1 MTPEP
6 NDLWFAILLIPM
18 LAVGGYALISLTAT
32 HAATR
37 PHQQKLFLIAFG
49 IRVLG
54 ALAIYEMG
62 LGSIVGDEDSSGY
75 YMGRMFAG
83 IWEAQGKTF
92 LDLPALW
99 APAFEEHH
107 RGYYYLVGTL
117 YFLTGAIG
125 RMSPAILN
133 CFFGAMTVV
142 FAYRIARSLF
152 SNWSAVRVGWL
163 VCLFPSMIIWSCQTL
178 KEPVV
183 ILLETVALYACLRLK
198 QAGFDLKYILFCGAS
213 IMLLYPFRFY
223 ASLVAAVAVFLSMA
237 LPEIG
242 RRTASVKMAGF
253 LVALLV
259 LPIAYSSGV
268 IARSESQLEQFD
280 LQRIQQFRT
289 DIARGSGSGVENTYD
304 LQTPGG
310 FTVGTLVGAAHLLL
324 APFPWQIRG
333 SLRAIFTL
341 PELLLW
347 WWLVWAGLIPG
358 IKHVLRH
365 RLIEAMPAL
374 VFISGLGL
382 LYSMM
387 FGNVGLIFRQR
398 AQLLPW
404 LLVFAVAGLELR
416 EIRRTLRQRRPVP
429 PIRGAYLR

>member
-6 NDLWFAILLIPM
+6 NDLWFALLLIPL
-18 LAVGGYALISLTAT
+18 LAIGGYALISLTDT
-32 HAATR
+32 HAETR
-37 PHQQKLFLIAFG
+37 AHQKKLFLIAFA

-54 ALAIYEMG
+54 ALAIYEIG
-62 LGSIVGDEDSSGY
+62 LANIVGDEDSSGFF
-75 YMGRMFAG
+75 MGRMYAG
-83 IWEAQGKTF
+83 IWEAQGKTL

-99 APAFEEHH
+99 VPAFEEHH

-117 YFLTGAIG
+117 YFLTGVIG

-133 CFFGAMTVV
+133 SFFGALTVV

-163 VCLFPSMIIWSCQTL
+163 VCFFPSMIIWSCQTL

-183 ILLETVALYACLRLK
+183 ILLETVALYSCLRLK
-198 QAGFDLKYILFCGAS
+198 QAGFDLKYILLCGAS

-242 RRTASVKMAGF
+242 RRTASVKIAGF
-253 LVALLV
+253 LIVLLV

-333 SLRAIFTL
+333 SLRAIFTI
-341 PELLLW
+341 PELLVW
-347 WWLVWAGLIPG
+347 WWLVWVGLIPG
-358 IKHVLRH
+358 IHHVLRH

-374 VFISGLGL
+374 VFLAGLGL

-404 LLVFAVAGLELR
+404 LLVFVVAGLELR
-416 EIRRTLRQRRPVP
+416 QVRRTLQKRRPAPNLGRVSP
-429 PIRGAYLR
+429 R

>member
-6 NDLWFAILLIPM
+6 NDLWFALLLIPL
-18 LAVGGYALISLTAT
+18 LAIGGYALISLTDT
-32 HAATR
+32 HAETR
-37 PHQQKLFLIAFG
+37 AHQKKLFLIAFA

-54 ALAIYEMG
+54 ALAIYEIG
-62 LGSIVGDEDSSGY
+62 LANIVGDEDSSGFF
-75 YMGRMFAG
+75 MGRMYAG
-83 IWEAQGKTF
+83 IWEAQGKTL

-99 APAFEEHH
+99 VPAFEEHH

-117 YFLTGAIG
+117 YFLTGVIG

-133 CFFGAMTVV
+133 SFFGALTVV

-163 VCLFPSMIIWSCQTL
+163 VCFFPSMIIWSCQTL

-183 ILLETVALYACLRLK
+183 ILLETVALYSCLRLK
-198 QAGFDLKYILFCGAS
+198 QAGFDLKYILLCGAS

-242 RRTASVKMAGF
+242 RRTASVKIAGF
-253 LVALLV
+253 LIVLLV

-333 SLRAIFTL
+333 SLRAIFTI
-341 PELLLW
+341 PELLVW
-347 WWLVWAGLIPG
+347 WWLVWVGLIPG
-358 IKHVLRH
+358 INHVLRH

-374 VFISGLGL
+374 VFIAGLGL

-404 LLVFAVAGLELR
+404 LLVFVVAGLELR
-416 EIRRTLRQRRPVP
+416 QIRRTLQKRRPVTNMGRVYP
-429 PIRGAYLR
+429 R

>member
-6 NDLWFAILLIPM
+6 NDLWFALLLIPL
-18 LAVGGYALISLTAT
+18 LAIGGYALISLTDT
-32 HAATR
+32 HAETR
-37 PHQQKLFLIAFG
+37 AHQKKLFLIAFA

-54 ALAIYEMG
+54 ALAIYEIG
-62 LGSIVGDEDSSGY
+62 LANIVGDEDSSGFF
-75 YMGRMFAG
+75 MGRMYAG
-83 IWEAQGKTF
+83 IWEAQGKTL

-99 APAFEEHH
+99 VPAFEEHH

-117 YFLTGAIG
+117 YFLTGVIG

-133 CFFGAMTVV
+133 SFFGALTVV

-163 VCLFPSMIIWSCQTL
+163 VCFFPSMIIWSCQTL

-183 ILLETVALYACLRLK
+183 ILLETVALYSCLRLK
-198 QAGFDLKYILFCGAS
+198 QAGFDLKYILLCGVS

-242 RRTASVKMAGF
+242 RRTASVKIAGF
-253 LVALLV
+253 LIVLLV

-333 SLRAIFTL
+333 SLRAIFTI
-341 PELLLW
+341 PELLVW
-347 WWLVWAGLIPG
+347 WWLVWVGLIPG
-358 IKHVLRH
+358 INHVLRH

-374 VFISGLGL
+374 VFIAGLGL

-404 LLVFAVAGLELR
+404 LLVFVVAGLELR
-416 EIRRTLRQRRPVP
+416 QIRRTLQKRRPVTNMGRVYP
-429 PIRGAYLR
+429 R

>member
-6 NDLWFAILLIPM
+6 NDLWFALLLIPL
-18 LAVGGYALISLTAT
+18 LAIGGYALISLTDT
-32 HAATR
+32 HAETR
-37 PHQQKLFLIAFG
+37 AHQKKLFLIAFA

-54 ALAIYEMG
+54 ALAIYEIG
-62 LGSIVGDEDSSGY
+62 LANIVGDEDSSGFF
-75 YMGRMFAG
+75 MGRMYAG
-83 IWEAQGKTF
+83 IWEAQGKTL

-117 YFLTGAIG
+117 YFLTGVIG

-133 CFFGAMTVV
+133 SFFGALTVV

-163 VCLFPSMIIWSCQTL
+163 VCFFPSMIIWSCQTL

-183 ILLETVALYACLRLK
+183 ILLETVALYSCLRLK
-198 QAGFDLKYILFCGAS
+198 QAGFDLKYILLCGVS

-242 RRTASVKMAGF
+242 RRTASVKIAGF
-253 LVALLV
+253 LIVLLV

-333 SLRAIFTL
+333 SLRAIFTI
-341 PELLLW
+341 PELLVW
-347 WWLVWAGLIPG
+347 WWLVWVGLIPG
-358 IKHVLRH
+358 INHVLRH

-374 VFISGLGL
+374 VFIAGLGL

-404 LLVFAVAGLELR
+404 LLVFVVAGLELR
-416 EIRRTLRQRRPVP
+416 QIRRTLQKRRPVTNMGRVYP
-429 PIRGAYLR
+429 R